1 MLLIVSCADLNYL
14 EETAGGPNLTLAMLP
29 KSKKIVLVQ
38 VNLLWHCNFYTD
50 CPALANARWTLGY
63 MQTIWSR

>member
-1 MLLIVSCADLNYL
+1 MQVSSAVMWSCVPSTDLNYL

-38 VNLLWHCNFYTD
+38 VNLLSQLVTY
-50 CPALANARWTLGY
+50 
-63 MQTIWSR
+63 